1 MVGCGW
7 CNVLLGCLEI
17 CTRDFVH
24 LMSVGHYW
32 LLILGAR
39 DAQCPTIN
47 MWHNKGL
54 AIQNTNSSPI
64 NKQYYTL
71 YAQK

>member
-1 MVGCGW
+1 MVGCSW
-7 CNVLLGCLEI
+7 CNVLPGCLKV
-17 CTRDFVH
+17 CTCDFIH
-24 LMSVGHYW
+24 LMSAGHYW

-54 AIQNTNSSPI
+54 AIQNTNSFPI
-64 NKQYYTL
+64 DKQCSTL
-71 YAQK
+71 CAQK